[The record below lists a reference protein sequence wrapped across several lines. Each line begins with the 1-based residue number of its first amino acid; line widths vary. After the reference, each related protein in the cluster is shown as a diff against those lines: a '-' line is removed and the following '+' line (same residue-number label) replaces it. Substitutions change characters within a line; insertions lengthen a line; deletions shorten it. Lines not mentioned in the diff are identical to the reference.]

1 MGNQE
6 FDLITPLLHS
16 PISQMRKKIV
26 AANWK
31 MNMTQGEATAF
42 VSTFLLEISQS
53 REVEIV
59 IVPPFT
65 AIAAVNAA
73 LENAPHVKVGAQNM
87 HWERSGAFT
96 GEISPAMLRD
106 LFVRYVVLGH
116 SERRALFC
124 ETDEIVNR
132 KVRAAHEATLRPI
145 VCIGETLEQR
155 DKGNVEKI
163 LSIQL
168 RSSLADL
175 NEKELQETVIAYEP
189 VWAIGTGRN
198 ATPAQ
203 AQEAHAFIR
212 ATLREMSD
220 DATADRIRIQYGG
233 SVKPDNALSLMSQL
247 DIDGALVGGAS
258 LDPRSFARIVN
269 AAREGHQL

>member
-1 MGNQE
+1 
-6 FDLITPLLHS
+6 
-16 PISQMRKKIV
+16 MRKKIV

-31 MNMTQGEATAF
+31 MNMTLAESARF
-42 VSTFLLEISQS
+42 IESFLLDIAEI
-53 REVEIV
+53 RDVDIV
-59 IVPPFT
+59 IIPPFT
-65 AIAAVNAA
+65 AIAKVTEL
-73 LENAPHVKVGAQNM
+73 LEKSGQSIRIGAQDM
-87 HWERSGAFT
+87 HWERNGAFT
-96 GEISPAMLRD
+96 GEISAALLRD
-106 LFVRYVVLGH
+106 LFVHYVILGH
-116 SERRALFC
+116 SERRRLFH
-124 ETDEIVNR
+124 ESDEIVNR

-175 NEKELQETVIAYEP
+175 SEKELQETVIAYEP

-212 ATLREMSD
+212 DTLREMSD

-233 SVKPDNALSLMSQL
+233 SVKPDNARALMSQP

-269 AAREGHQL
+269 AAREGHPL